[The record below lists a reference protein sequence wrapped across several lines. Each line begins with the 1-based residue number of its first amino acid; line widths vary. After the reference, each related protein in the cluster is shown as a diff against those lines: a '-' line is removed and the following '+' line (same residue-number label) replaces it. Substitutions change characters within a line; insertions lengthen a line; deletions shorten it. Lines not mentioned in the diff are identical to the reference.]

1 MWESNDIENEK
12 SQHDEQYSLSWLF
25 KQQRLLALEGPLR
38 LAMFSPNVIAPIP
51 HSSHQ
56 SQGSPSRRQDLYP
69 SVVGSDRGR
78 SITGRHTQMG
88 IGTQAERTETRSN
101 HRQKGIT

>member
-1 MWESNDIENEK
+1 MWESDDIENEK
-12 SQHDEQYSLSWLF
+12 FQHDEQYSLSWLF
-25 KQQRLLALEGPLR
+25 KQQRLLALEGPLEISNVQ
-38 LAMFSPNVIAPIP
+38 LNVIAPIP

-56 SQGSPSRRQDLYP
+56 SQGSPLRRQDLYP

-78 SITGRHTQMG
+78 SMTGRHTQIG
-88 IGTQAERTETRSN
+88 IGSWAERTETRSN